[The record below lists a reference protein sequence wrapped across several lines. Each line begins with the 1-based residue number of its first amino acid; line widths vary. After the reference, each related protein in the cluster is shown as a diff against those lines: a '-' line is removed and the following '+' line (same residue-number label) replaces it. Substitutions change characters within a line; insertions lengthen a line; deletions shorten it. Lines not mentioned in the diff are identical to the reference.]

1 MNKHNLL
8 KRIASVATELDM
20 KGFTKEAMTM
30 DKVLIRV
37 ADINPEEYWD
47 KEWKREFR
55 EEEKTMDPTEE
66 IWEYVTSA
74 HNQEL
79 QDAVKDG
86 GINGQNFAE
95 FLWDLRDE
103 KLNNMIK
110 NNPALDWS
118 WLDEKF
124 REMYSDMQNPFF

>member
-1 MNKHNLL
+1 MNKKNLMR
-8 KRIASVATELDM
+8 KIASIATELDV

-37 ADINPEEYWD
+37 ADINPEEYWIR
-47 KEWKREFR
+47 EWKREFR
-55 EEEKTMDPTEE
+55 EEEKAKQ

-118 WLDEKF
+118 WLEEKF